1 MSGFYEEFLTAVP
14 RDMRDALAKLGHEAE
29 EIVDTFLT
37 TLEAIPPPP
46 ILYHYTND
54 VGLRGILE
62 SGRIWLTDILS
73 LNDPS
78 ELSHGLSHAITILNG
93 KAANGL
99 PESKLFAADFE
110 EMIRLG
116 KVQKSGDYF
125 ICSFSSAGDDL
136 GQWRAYA
143 DNGRGYAL
151 GFDANALE
159 DAFIRQAGAPVQ
171 KAFPVIYNDARL
183 IEIHRNIIEKMFALI
198 SLPRGRDLGDDAIKG
213 YMAELY
219 TLISVHALHA
229 GLHFKHEAYAN
240 EQEYRFMQVHPPGN
254 QPLVTKLRTH
264 SYSSI
269 RYQEFDWKDA
279 GRNVLKKIVIGPSA
293 SVEKATAFAKES
305 LLLADQQAVAIT
317 CSAVPYRAT

>member
-54 VGLRGILE
+54 VGLKGILE

>member
-1 MSGFYEEFLTAVP
+1 MSGAYEECLSAVP
-14 RDMRDALAKLGHEAE
+14 RDMMDALAKFGHEAE
-29 EIVDTFLT
+29 EIVDAFLT
-37 TLEAIPPPP
+37 RLEAAPPPP

-62 SGRIWLTDILS
+62 SGKLWLTDILS

-78 ELSHGLSHAITILNG
+78 ELSHGLSHAVTILSG
-93 KAANGL
+93 KAGNGP

-116 KVQKSGDYF
+116 KVQRSGDYF

-143 DNGRGYAL
+143 DNGRGYVL
-151 GFDANALE
+151 GFDASALE
-159 DAFIRQAGAPVQ
+159 DAFIRQAGAPIQ
-171 KAFPVIYNDARL
+171 KAFPITYNDARL
-183 IEIHRNIIEKMFALI
+183 IEIHRNIIEQVFALI
-198 SLPRGRDLGDDAIKG
+198 SLPHGRNLGNEAIKG
-213 YMAELY
+213 YIAELY
-219 TLISVHALHA
+219 TVMTVHTLHA

-240 EQEYRFMQVHPPGN
+240 EREYRFMQVHPPSKW
-254 QPLVTKLRTH
+254 PPATKLRTR

-279 GRNVLKKIVIGPSA
+279 GRNVLKNIVIGPA
-293 SVEKATAFAKES
+293 ADIERARKFAKEA
-305 LLLADQQAVAIT
+305 LLLVDQEAVSIT
-317 CSAVPYRAT
+317 CSRIPYRAS